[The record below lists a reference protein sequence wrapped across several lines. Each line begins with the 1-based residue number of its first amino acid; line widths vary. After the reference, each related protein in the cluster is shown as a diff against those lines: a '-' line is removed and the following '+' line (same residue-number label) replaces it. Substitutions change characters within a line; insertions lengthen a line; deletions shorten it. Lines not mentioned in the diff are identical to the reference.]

1 MSDLAT
7 VYERNAQFS
16 QNFDQGDL
24 AIKPNLT
31 TIVLTCVD
39 ARVDPAYFAGLE
51 LGDALVMRT
60 VGGRATDTAILE
72 VAVLWQLMKLGAGGV
87 DPSLGLAIIHHND
100 CGMAKFAVPQ
110 VAEAISEVF
119 GSSKVID
126 TYAIADDR
134 ASVADDVARVAA
146 SPHAP
151 VGLTVSGH
159 HYDVRTGVLEQVV
172 APTTTG

>member
-16 QNFDQGDL
+16 QSFDQGDL
-24 AIKPNLT
+24 AIKPNLA

-72 VAVLWQLMKLGAGGV
+72 VAVLWQLMKFALIGLWLVVATTTTAV
-87 DPSLGLAIIHHND
+87 WPSLR
-100 CGMAKFAVPQ
+100 FPRWRRR
-110 VAEAISEVF
+110 S
-119 GSSKVID
+119 
-126 TYAIADDR
+126 
-134 ASVADDVARVAA
+134 ARCSAA
-146 SPHAP
+146 A
-151 VGLTVSGH
+151 
-159 HYDVRTGVLEQVV
+159 R
-172 APTTTG
+172 